1 MFQYTREIIIN
12 DQAFGKRENTAKGIL
27 ELFIPNVGSY
37 NKNNIKGVIYSKA
50 VAGIKAELVLPTSA
64 TPAAEGDVIRYT
76 VKMRMQA
83 GKVDPLLANYT
94 TIFTRGIVV
103 EVEKNANQARILEAF
118 TEAMRGM
125 EEWPVQLDIT
135 NKKILAKSEY
145 LTLQL
150 ITEELKYRTNSIS
163 EMVVVKETVDTE
175 RKGTRPFGTYETLV
189 KDYRLPTM
197 ENIRPWGEAQEEYPQ
212 KGHTYDLFELTY
224 VADRNI
230 GGFDVLGQK
239 ATSVTKHRFWVRD
252 NKVDEFIAALEGV
265 VEVDINGD
273 GAPAPAPISA

>member
-12 DQAFGKRENTAKGIL
+12 DQTFEKRENSSKGIV

-37 NKNNIKGVIYSKA
+37 NKNNIKGVIHSKA
-50 VAGIKAELVLPTSA
+50 IVGVKTELALPTVA
-64 TPAAEGDVIRYT
+64 TPAASGDVIRYT
-76 VKMRMQA
+76 VKIRMQA

-135 NKKILAKSEY
+135 NKKILARNEY

-163 EMVVVKETVDTE
+163 EMVVVKETVDAE
-175 RKGTRPFGTYETLV
+175 KKGTRPFGTYETLV

-212 KGHTYDLFELTY
+212 KGHTYDLIELTY

-239 ATSVTKHRFWVRD
+239 ATSVTKHRFWVRND
-252 NKVDEFIAALEGV
+252 KVDAFVTALEGV
-265 VEVDINGD
+265 VNADINGD
-273 GAPAPAPISA
+273 GNPSVSG